1 MSVMVIRPERGC
13 DDIHALIDH
22 VLSDG
27 AGCTEADFP
36 DSCRGRFVILTPASL
51 RAYVEKQVLQSMV
64 RPEFRERLEPGMN
77 VGVHSL
83 ASMMSSIIGNQD
95 YGRYIRPSISM
106 MSLRNYVA
114 KCLNDNESLR
124 NQVGDSFEAIDQF
137 TKQIV
142 ELHNDGVSAEE
153 VLALAAHQS
162 NARLSVLGSL
172 LQLVEQRLGKRYT
185 FPGAAHETIC
195 AWAQR
200 HGSNPLVLSVRF
212 RTPQRFGDEDSSYTC
227 AIRAS
232 DGDGWCRF

>member
-1 MSVMVIRPERGC
+1 
-13 DDIHALIDH
+13 
-22 VLSDG
+22 
-27 AGCTEADFP
+27 
-36 DSCRGRFVILTPASL
+36 
-51 RAYVEKQVLQSMV
+51 
-64 RPEFRERLEPGMN
+64 
-77 VGVHSL
+77 
-83 ASMMSSIIGNQD
+83 
-95 YGRYIRPSISM
+95 M

-185 FPGAAHETIC
+185 FPEPPMKPYVHGHSGMGVIAGSIC
-195 AWAQR
+195 TVSHTSTLR
-200 HGSNPLVLSVRF
+200 R
-212 RTPQRFGDEDSSYTC
+212 
-227 AIRAS
+227 
-232 DGDGWCRF
+232 